1 MVVLVMVLV
10 RRKESMWDGE
20 RRKEKEKGKEG
31 EEEGEHD
38 DERWRWLMVVGGYSE
53 CDQKFN
59 DPLRFFDCEPIFHF
73 VIVSDILVFD
83 VFSTQSV

>member
-1 MVVLVMVLV
+1 
-10 RRKESMWDGE
+10 
-20 RRKEKEKGKEG
+20 
-31 EEEGEHD
+31 
-38 DERWRWLMVVGGYSE
+38 MVVGGYSE